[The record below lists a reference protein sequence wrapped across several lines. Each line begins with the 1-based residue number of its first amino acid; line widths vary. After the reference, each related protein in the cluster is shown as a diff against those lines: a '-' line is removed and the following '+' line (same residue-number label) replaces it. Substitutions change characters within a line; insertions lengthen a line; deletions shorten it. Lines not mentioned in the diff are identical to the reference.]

1 MEQGEWARLLARAHE
16 LEARLERAQLWR
28 REQAAEEARLLD
40 ALSAQRRLM
49 AKGAAQAYRLSAEL
63 SGIRLRL
70 HEAQRAGEGPGAG
83 AGCVRLSR
91 AVSARGGDPPGRAGL
106 RYNGGMRFGKG
117 ATRCADWF

>member
-16 LEARLERAQLWR
+16 LEARLWR

-49 AKGAAQAYRLSAEL
+49 AKGNAQAYRLSAEL

-70 HEAQRAGEGPGAG
+70 HEARQAGEAPRGP
-83 AGCVRLSR
+83 
-91 AVSARGGDPPGRAGL
+91 
-106 RYNGGMRFGKG
+106 
-117 ATRCADWF
+117 

>member
-40 ALSAQRRLM
+40 ALAAQRRLM
-49 AKGAAQAYRLSAEL
+49 AKGNAQAYRLSAEL

-70 HEAQRAGEGPGAG
+70 HEARQAGEAPRGP
-83 AGCVRLSR
+83 
-91 AVSARGGDPPGRAGL
+91 
-106 RYNGGMRFGKG
+106 
-117 ATRCADWF
+117 

>member
-40 ALSAQRRLM
+40 ALAAQRRLM
-49 AKGAAQAYRLSAEL
+49 AKGNAQAYRLSAEL

-70 HEAQRAGEGPGAG
+70 HEAQQAGEAPRGP
-83 AGCVRLSR
+83 
-91 AVSARGGDPPGRAGL
+91 
-106 RYNGGMRFGKG
+106 
-117 ATRCADWF
+117 